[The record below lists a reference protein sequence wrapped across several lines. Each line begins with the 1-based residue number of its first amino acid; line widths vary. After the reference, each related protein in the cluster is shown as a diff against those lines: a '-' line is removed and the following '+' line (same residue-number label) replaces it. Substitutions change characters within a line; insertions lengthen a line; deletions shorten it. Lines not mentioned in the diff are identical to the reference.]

1 MRLLVASMLLSTSV
15 EAIRQDNK
23 AEDELTS
30 QFFNFMEISDEHMT
44 EKAEQ
49 IADKENNTDMVKQR
63 STGFRKR
70 NAELL

>member
-15 EAIRQDNK
+15 EAIRQDHK

-49 IADKENNTDMVKQR
+49 ITDKQISTDMLKQR

-70 NAELL
+70 NT